1 MLLSLLL
8 GLQGGGIYSKG
19 LQQDSLGAFG
29 ALIINHTTII
39 NNTASFGGG
48 IACDSCRAIL
58 AAQIDGNQAI
68 RNVSLDNATSSG
80 WAGGGGAWGGEGG
93 SVVSPVSSGCN
104 NGTSGGGG
112 NAISPMRRLRHA
124 VLGAGGGIAAN
135 LAGNSYVIICVSSN
149 GSSVDDRWTST
160 LRNNT
165 AEALGGAVYLNTS
178 MIAPDCLFPQP
189 GPALTETCFPGGY
202 WPKTCGFNTL
212 DLDWQGSMAVAGGDL
227 VAWAGDASGF
237 NQACTLTGA
246 VCDVNNV
253 TLQSTGVSRV
263 YNTSSSNSV
272 TEGGS
277 KGNGTRNRGSSSVKK
292 EKTCVRTFDAAAAFV
307 CSAGS
312 GLGGKQVKLVDDTRK
327 FQLPASFFVFVS
339 TVMAAWVFLPL
350 LEPACTHCLT
360 RPYPVGLAAAW
371 VC

>member
-1 MLLSLLL
+1 
-8 GLQGGGIYSKG
+8 LQGGGIYSKG

-29 ALIINHTTII
+29 ALIINHTIVI

-80 WAGGGGAWGGEGG
+80 WAGGGVWGGEG
-93 SVVSPVSSGCN
+93 SPAVVSPASSGCS
-104 NGTSGGGG
+104 NGTGGGT

-135 LAGNSYVIICVSSN
+135 LAGNSYVIICVSGN
-149 GSSVDDRWTST
+149 GSSIDRGNST
-160 LRNNT
+160 LRNNR

-227 VAWAGDASGF
+227 VAWAGDTSGF

-253 TLQSTGVSRV
+253 TLQSAGVSRV
-263 YNTSSSNSV
+263 FNTSSSNSV
-272 TEGGS
+272 AERGS
-277 KGNGTRNRGSSSVKK
+277 KGNGTRSSVKK
-292 EKTCVRTFDAAAAFV
+292 QKTCVRTFDAAAAFV

-339 TVMAAWVFLPL
+339 DCVAFDCVTVGGGCMHKLSEPCSPVQCL
-350 LEPACTHCLT
+350 LHGDLTGQMMLACS
-360 RPYPVGLAAAW
+360 
-371 VC
+371 

>member
-1 MLLSLLL
+1 
-8 GLQGGGIYSKG
+8 
-19 LQQDSLGAFG
+19 
-29 ALIINHTTII
+29 
-39 NNTASFGGG
+39 
-48 IACDSCRAIL
+48 
-58 AAQIDGNQAI
+58 
-68 RNVSLDNATSSG
+68 
-80 WAGGGGAWGGEGG
+80 
-93 SVVSPVSSGCN
+93 
-104 NGTSGGGG
+104 
-112 NAISPMRRLRHA
+112 MRRLRHA
-124 VLGAGGGIAAN
+124 VLGAGGGIAAT
-135 LAGNSYVIICVSSN
+135 LAGNSYVIICVSGN
-149 GSSVDDRWTST
+149 GSSIDDRGKST
-160 LRNNT
+160 LRNNR

-227 VAWAGDASGF
+227 VAWAGDTSGF

-277 KGNGTRNRGSSSVKK
+277 KGSSARSRGSSSSSVKK

-339 TVMAAWVFLPL
+339 DLMAVWLFCCCWSLHAQSYLSHSGLIQWLLRDDFGVFAYVL
-350 LEPACTHCLT
+350 LGVLGGPQ
-360 RPYPVGLAAAW
+360 LALHGCGRCRMSDRYLHAYHSST
-371 VC
+371 C